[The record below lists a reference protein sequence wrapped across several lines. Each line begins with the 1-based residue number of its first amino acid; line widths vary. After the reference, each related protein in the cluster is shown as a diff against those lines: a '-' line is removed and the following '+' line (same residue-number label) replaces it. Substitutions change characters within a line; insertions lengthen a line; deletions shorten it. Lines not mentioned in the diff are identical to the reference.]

1 MIKWINKKIKLIRW
15 EKEKNKLNILIKI
28 NTNGADKLCHS
39 INCFVSSIKYI
50 TNIYFII
57 NAKY

>member
-1 MIKWINKKIKLIRW
+1 MRKRKKQTY
-15 EKEKNKLNILIKI
+15 NILIKI
-28 NTNGADKLCHS
+28 NTNGADKLYHS

-50 TNIYFII
+50 INIYFII

>member
-1 MIKWINKKIKLIRW
+1 MRKRKKQTYK
-15 EKEKNKLNILIKI
+15 ILIKI
-28 NTNGADKLCHS
+28 NTNGADELYHS